1 MSPEKNLRPAR
12 SHGLLMELIVVCG
25 FFMGA
30 ACLFLLA
37 FVKADQLSA
46 LSRDTSSAISA
57 AQTLVEEAAYVQ
69 EGEESYTIYFDED
82 WNRLENGENGYH
94 AAAQVKSQGN
104 EGLLH
109 MEVTI
114 LGPKG
119 QELYSLSSDRDFS

>member
-1 MSPEKNLRPAR
+1 MSLEKNPRPAR

-46 LSRDTSSAISA
+46 LSKDTSSAISA
-57 AQTLVEEAAYVQ
+57 AQTLIEEAAYSQ
-69 EGEESYTIYFDED
+69 ESGTIYFDED
-82 WNRLENGENGYH
+82 WNRLENGDKGYH
-94 AAAQVKSQGN
+94 AAAQVRTQGE

-114 LGPKG
+114 LGPRG
-119 QELYSLSSDRDFS
+119 EELYSLSSDRDFS